1 MLAKTIHWPYIS
13 PSLTKLPVMKL
24 KIIAAILGLAGFA
37 FVIEEEFK
45 VPKVWSAKNL
55 EGLMLPL
62 ADPSIDITHLPDSL
76 YEGLEERVMYKTYPF
91 YLPGTEPE
99 GYYDWLKQQEP
110 QIIFDATKLK
120 TADDWIKAGE
130 LVYDYPEDAGPFPFD
145 DSTAMQFIRQ
155 SMLNEGTSL
164 TKEKIVPFSSLV
176 IREKGKIEIG
186 GFSCGMCHTRV
197 MPDGKIFKGG
207 QGNNT
212 FDKNFGNS
220 VAGVLLDPSIPDSIR
235 NGSKNS
241 LKALFGAYWIKNGL
255 QQKFEDLGYEEVV
268 KSLTNT
274 FGGVLHRHGTVLGA
288 PTSVPDLYNIKDRK
302 YFDHT
307 GLMRHRNMT
316 DLMLYATLNQQA
328 DRYDKYGGKVVM
340 ANWPNEGG
348 PRLSRYSDAQL
359 YALGQYLYSLK
370 APENPEKFLPT
381 ILKQGERLFNE
392 QGCVTCHTPPLFTNN
407 MLTPVDGF
415 KVPESHLEKYDIFE
429 VSVET
434 DPALALE
441 SRRGTGY
448 YKVPSLIGVWNR
460 TALMHSGNV
469 ASLEELFDPA
479 RLSDDYIPKGYKP
492 GWKATHAVKGHP
504 FGLELNA
511 ADKTALIA
519 YLKSL

>member
-1 MLAKTIHWPYIS
+1 
-13 PSLTKLPVMKL
+13 
-24 KIIAAILGLAGFA
+24 
-37 FVIEEEFK
+37 
-45 VPKVWSAKNL
+45 
-55 EGLMLPL
+55 
-62 ADPSIDITHLPDSL
+62 
-76 YEGLEERVMYKTYPF
+76 
-91 YLPGTEPE
+91 
-99 GYYDWLKQQEP
+99 
-110 QIIFDATKLK
+110 
-120 TADDWIKAGE
+120 
-130 LVYDYPEDAGPFPFD
+130 
-145 DSTAMQFIRQ
+145 
-155 SMLNEGTSL
+155 
-164 TKEKIVPFSSLV
+164 
-176 IREKGKIEIG
+176 
-186 GFSCGMCHTRV
+186 
-197 MPDGKIFKGG
+197 
-207 QGNNT
+207 
-212 FDKNFGNS
+212 
-220 VAGVLLDPSIPDSIR
+220 
-235 NGSKNS
+235 

-274 FGGVLHRHGTVLGA
+274 FDGVLHRHGTVLGA